1 MRPNWE
7 ESNQHGLSESLDRV
21 FAAISR
27 SDGNPPASPPSG
39 AGGADAAESGREA
52 KAATTALEQLECLFG
67 LTPFERDI
75 LVLCAGAELERRFAE
90 ACAAD
95 WGAARSAW
103 PTFGLA
109 LSALPD
115 PHWSAISRDGPLR
128 SWRLVEIG
136 AGDGPL
142 RSPLRID
149 ERILCFLLGVPS
161 TDERLE
167 AFIRPM
173 PPSADCITASHSEVA
188 ALAANYWAAT
198 SNDRRGLKPVLMVAR
213 SRFDQRMVTQEI
225 CRLLGVQPQVLRA
238 ADIPSGVAERAQLA
252 RIWNREALLA
262 GAVLSIQAADV
273 EGPEAVGQVRAFL
286 DAIFVPVVLEI
297 REGSPLEQ
305 IDGFRVEVPGLVDLE
320 RKALWMESL
329 GPLASRMNGELDR
342 IVECF
347 HFDAG
352 QIRLAGAMARD
363 AAAHRAE
370 ADPNRLTWDACRTRA
385 RRSLENLAQRI
396 EARAGWQDLVLPAQQ
411 VETLRQIVAHVR
423 RRSIVHGHWGFSDKY
438 SRGLGVTAL
447 FAGASGTGKTM
458 ASEVIARA
466 LDLDLYHVDLASVA
480 SKYIGETEKNL
491 RRIFD
496 GAEESGAVLLFDE
509 ADAIFGKR
517 SEVRDSHDR
526 YANLEISYL
535 LQRMESYHG
544 VAILTTNMKHAMD
557 NAFLRRIRFIIQFP
571 LPDAAQ
577 RRLIWER
584 VFPAAAPV
592 LDLDYNRLSQL
603 NIPGGIIRNIA
614 THAAFQAAEEGS
626 AIGMVHILRAAR
638 VEYAKIERPLT
649 ATETGGW
656 S

>member
-1 MRPNWE
+1 MKPTWE

-27 SDGNPPASPPSG
+27 REGNPPDTPSPG
-39 AGGADAAESGREA
+39 AGGAVSESSRA
-52 KAATTALEQLECLFG
+52 SRPPTTALEQLESLFG

-75 LVLCAGAELERRFAE
+75 LVLCAGVELERRFAE
-90 ACAAD
+90 ACAALGGD
-95 WGAARSAW
+95 TRWAW

-109 LSALPD
+109 LSALTD
-115 PHWSAISRDGPLR
+115 PHWSAISRDRPLR
-128 SWRLVEIG
+128 TWKLLEIG
-136 AGDGPL
+136 AGDSLL

-149 ERILCFLLGVPS
+149 ERILHFLLGVPS

-173 PPSADCITASHSEVA
+173 SPSPDCATASHSEIA
-188 ALAANYWAAT
+188 LLAANYWAGT
-198 SNDRRGLKPVLMVAR
+198 SEDRRRPKPVLLVAR
-213 SRFDQRMVTQEI
+213 SRFDQQVVAQEI
-225 CRLLGVQPQVLRA
+225 CRLLGVQPYVLRA
-238 ADIPSGVAERAQLA
+238 VDIPAGVAERAQLA
-252 RIWNREALLA
+252 RLWNREALLA
-262 GAVLSIQAADV
+262 GAVLSIQTADV
-273 EGPEAVGQVRAFL
+273 EGPEASRQLRAFL
-286 DAIFVPVVLEI
+286 DGIFVPVVLEI
-297 REGSPLEQ
+297 REGSALEQ
-305 IDGFRVEVPGLVDLE
+305 IDGFRVNVPSLADRE

-347 HFDAG
+347 HFDAAE
-352 QIRLAGAMARD
+352 IRLAGALARD

-370 ADPNRLTWDACRTRA
+370 ADPNRLTWEVCRNQA
-385 RRSLENLAQRI
+385 RRSLENLARRI
-396 EARAGWQDLVLPAQQ
+396 EPRAGWQDLVLPAQQ

-423 RRSIVHGHWGFSDKY
+423 QRSLVHGHWGFSDKY

-447 FAGASGTGKTM
+447 FAGTSGTGKTM
-458 ASEVIARA
+458 AAEVISGA
-466 LDLDLYHVDLASVA
+466 LDLDLYHVDLASIV

-544 VAILTTNMKHAMD
+544 VAILTTNMKHALD
-557 NAFLRRIRFIIQFP
+557 NAFLRRIRFIVQFP

-577 RRLIWER
+577 RRLIWQR

-592 LDLDYNRLSQL
+592 IDLDYNRLCQL
-603 NIPGGIIRNIA
+603 SIPGGIIRNIA
-614 THAAFQAAEEGS
+614 THAAFQAAAEGA
-626 AIGMVHILRAAR
+626 AIGMDHILRAAR
-638 VEYAKIERPLT
+638 VEYAKIDRPLT

-656 S
+656 A